1 MKNIFKILAYMGNYK
16 RYVALNVIFNIL
28 YIIFSLFSI
37 VMIIPFVSV
46 LFGIIEAPEQ
56 LPEFALNKDSIIDTF
71 SYYLNYF
78 KETQGFFPC
87 LLYICAVFITFTFLS
102 NLCRYM
108 AMFFLSPLRNG
119 VLMDLRNDI
128 YHKLTILPVSFFS
141 SQRRGDIIARMT
153 TDVGVVEWTAVTSLQ
168 MVVKD
173 PFMIII
179 YAVALFATSWQFM
192 LLILLIL
199 PLPLWLIRKIS
210 ASLNRN
216 SIKGQQKAGDILSFS
231 EEALSTIKVSKSL
244 NAESVMER
252 RFSIHNKAYQKL
264 LNKINAKNEL
274 AAPLSEFFSMLII
287 AIVIVIGGIF
297 VLNDKIHPG
306 VLIGFTLIF
315 TRIISPIKELIKAYY
330 NFKKGEA
337 SAARIYEILNAE
349 EKIFNKPQPIVMNDF
364 SDSIEFK
371 NVGFSYETNE
381 GFSLQDISFTIKK
394 GEKVA
399 IVGASGAGK
408 STLFDLISRFQDVTE
423 GQILIDGKDIRDL
436 QIDSLRK
443 SIGVVTQNSILF
455 NDTILANITF
465 GLKSYDMEDVRKVV
479 RLANMEEFIES
490 LPLKYETNIG
500 DSGTSLSG
508 GQRQRLC
515 IARTLLRNPQILLMD
530 EATAAMD
537 TENERKVSLA
547 INNAM
552 QNRTVI
558 SIAHRLSTIV
568 KSDKIIVL
576 DKGRIVEVGDH
587 QTLLQKDGIYAKLV
601 RMQSI

>member
-1 MKNIFKILAYMGNYK
+1 
-16 RYVALNVIFNIL
+16 
-28 YIIFSLFSI
+28 
-37 VMIIPFVSV
+37 MIIPFVSV

>member
-1 MKNIFKILAYMGNYK
+1 MGNYK

-423 GQILIDGKDIRDL
+423 GQILIDGKDIRDI

>member
-1 MKNIFKILAYMGNYK
+1 
-16 RYVALNVIFNIL
+16 
-28 YIIFSLFSI
+28 
-37 VMIIPFVSV
+37 MIIPFVSV

-408 STLFDLISRFQDVTE
+408 STLFDLIPRFQDVTE

>member
-1 MKNIFKILAYMGNYK
+1 
-16 RYVALNVIFNIL
+16 
-28 YIIFSLFSI
+28 
-37 VMIIPFVSV
+37 MIIPFVSV

-349 EKIFNKPQPIVMNDF
+349 EKIFNKPQPIVMTDF

>member
-1 MKNIFKILAYMGNYK
+1 
-16 RYVALNVIFNIL
+16 
-28 YIIFSLFSI
+28 
-37 VMIIPFVSV
+37 MIIPFVSV

-423 GQILIDGKDIRDL
+423 GQILIDGKDIRDI

>member
-1 MKNIFKILAYMGNYK
+1 
-16 RYVALNVIFNIL
+16 
-28 YIIFSLFSI
+28 
-37 VMIIPFVSV
+37 MIIPFVSV

-408 STLFDLISRFQDVTE
+408 STLFDLIPRFQDVTE
-423 GQILIDGKDIRDL
+423 GQILIDGKDIRDI

>member
-1 MKNIFKILAYMGNYK
+1 
-16 RYVALNVIFNIL
+16 
-28 YIIFSLFSI
+28 
-37 VMIIPFVSV
+37 MIIPFVSV

-349 EKIFNKPQPIVMNDF
+349 EKIFNKPQPIVMTDF

-408 STLFDLISRFQDVTE
+408 STLFDLIPRFQDVTE

>member
-423 GQILIDGKDIRDL
+423 GQILIDGKDIRDI

-508 GQRQRLC
+508 GQR
-515 IARTLLRNPQILLMD
+515 
-530 EATAAMD
+530 
-537 TENERKVSLA
+537 
-547 INNAM
+547 
-552 QNRTVI
+552 
-558 SIAHRLSTIV
+558 
-568 KSDKIIVL
+568 
-576 DKGRIVEVGDH
+576 
-587 QTLLQKDGIYAKLV
+587 
-601 RMQSI
+601 